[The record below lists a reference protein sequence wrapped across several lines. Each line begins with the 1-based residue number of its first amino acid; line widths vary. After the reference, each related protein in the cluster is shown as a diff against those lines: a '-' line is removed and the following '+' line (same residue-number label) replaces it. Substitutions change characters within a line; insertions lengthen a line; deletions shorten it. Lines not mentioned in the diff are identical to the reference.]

1 MSGGENGRERQP
13 DAQRR
18 PMGGGPGRGM
28 PMMGEKPRDFK
39 KSWSQLA
46 RYSGRYLPVF
56 IVAVLCAVGGT
67 VLTLIGPDMIKDVTG
82 VILDGL
88 FTKIDTDAVMD
99 KCLMLLAMYVGGS
112 ALIFVQSRIM
122 ADVSQGICK
131 RLRTDIS
138 SKLNRLPLRYFDSTT
153 HGNTIS
159 RVTNDTDTI
168 GMTLNQSLGQ
178 FITSVTMFFGS
189 IVMMFI
195 EDVTLAAIA
204 VAATLIGFLF
214 MFTIIKRSQKYFRDN
229 QRYLGA
235 INGHIEEIYT
245 GHNIVKAYNAER
257 AAKEKF
263 DDLNKKLHDSNWR
276 SQFLSGLMMPLMG
289 FIGNFGYVA
298 VCVAGALLA
307 MKGSIGFEVIVAFI
321 LYIRLFT
328 QPLSQIAQTATT
340 LQSTAA
346 ASERVFELLDEEELT
361 PDAAHTEK
369 PRKARGNVRF
379 EHVRFGYEP
388 DKVIIKDF
396 NAHIE
401 AGQKVAIVGPTG
413 AGKTTIVNL
422 LMRFYELD
430 GGVITVD
437 GVPTAKMARRD
448 VHDLFCMVL
457 QDTWLFEGTIME
469 NIVYSKQGVTEK
481 QVVAAC
487 KAVGL
492 DHFIRTLPGGYG
504 TQLGDKENL
513 SAGQRQLVTI
523 ARAMI
528 EDAPLLILDEATSSV
543 DTRTE
548 ILVQSAMDKLTEGR
562 TSFVIAHRLSTI
574 RNADVILVMRDGD
587 IVESG
592 SHARLMELGG
602 FYAQLYNSQFEDN

>member
-1 MSGGENGRERQP
+1 
-13 DAQRR
+13 
-18 PMGGGPGRGM
+18 
-28 PMMGEKPRDFK
+28 MMGEKPRDFK
-39 KSWSQLA
+39 KSWSRLA
-46 RYSGRYLPVF
+46 RYGGRYAPVF
-56 IVAVLCAVGGT
+56 IVAVLCAFGGT

-88 FTKIDTDAVMD
+88 LTGIDTAAVMD
-99 KCLMLLAMYVGGS
+99 KCLKLLAIYVVGS
-112 ALIFVQSRIM
+112 ALVFVQSRIM
-122 ADVSQGICK
+122 ASVSQGICR
-131 RLRTDIS
+131 RLRSDIS
-138 SKLNRLPLRYFDSTT
+138 SKLNKLPLRYFDSTT

-178 FITSVTMFFGS
+178 LITSVTMFAGS

-204 VAATLIGFLF
+204 VASTLIGFVF
-214 MFTIIKRSQKYFRDN
+214 MFTIIRRSQKYFRSN
-229 QRYLGA
+229 QKYLGA
-235 INGHIEEIYT
+235 MNGHIEEIYT

-257 AAKEKF
+257 AAREKF
-263 DDLNKKLHDSNWR
+263 DELNKKLSDSNWK

-307 MKGSIGFEVIVAFI
+307 MNGSIRFEVIIAFI
-321 LYIRLFT
+321 LYVRLFT
-328 QPLSQIAQTATT
+328 QPLAQIAQTATT
-340 LQSTAA
+340 MQSTAA
-346 ASERVFELLDEEELT
+346 ASERVFELLDEEEMA
-361 PDAAHTEK
+361 PDAPVTEK
-369 PRKARGNVRF
+369 IDETRGSVRF
-379 EHVRFGYEP
+379 ERVRFGYEP
-388 DKVIIKDF
+388 DRVIIKDF

-437 GVPTAKMARRD
+437 GVPTSKMARRD

-469 NIVYSKQGVTEK
+469 NIVYSKRGVTEE

-487 KAVGL
+487 RAVGL
-492 DHFIRTLPGGYG
+492 DHFIRTLPGGYS
-504 TQLGDKENL
+504 TELGDNASL

-548 ILVQSAMDKLTEGR
+548 ILVQNAMDKLTEGR

-602 FYAQLYNSQFEDN
+602 FYAQLYNSQFENS